1 METTLPTPSSSSLH
15 PVLWIAGISVTLL
28 SLAGIAALT
37 GFLPAKT
44 APAPERPAI
53 VAAAPVTEP
62 VPAAAP
68 TASVAA
74 APAPAA
80 VTAAAAS
87 KPVAVSHQKAAKR
100 KVEEVPASAV
110 PAPYPVAGGIP
121 PDYTPAPVAA
131 STSAAPPCVD
141 CGVIANVRQV
151 TNEGKPSGAG
161 AVIGGLAGAALGSN
175 IGRGNTR
182 TVASIAGAIGGGL
195 LGNSIEKSR
204 SQTTSYEVSLRMDD
218 GSTRTIASDTLPS
231 WRIGDKV
238 KLVSGAIVSR

>member
-1 METTLPTPSSSSLH
+1 METTLPAASSSSLH

-53 VAAAPVTEP
+53 VAAATE
-62 VPAAAP
+62 AAP
-68 TASVAA
+68 LAAVAPAEPVAA
-74 APAPAA
+74 APVPA
-80 VTAAAAS
+80 VAAS
-87 KPVAVSHQKAAKR
+87 KTVAVSHQKTAKR
-100 KVEEVPASAV
+100 KVEEVPAS
-110 PAPYPVAGGIP
+110 PAPAPHPLAGGVP
-121 PDYTPAPVAA
+121 PDYVPPPVAA
-131 STSAAPPCVD
+131 STSAVPPCLD

-151 TNEGKPSGAG
+151 TNEGQGSGAG

-182 TVASIAGAIGGGL
+182 TLASIAGAVGGGL

-204 SQTTSYEVSLRMDD
+204 RQTASYELTLRMDD
-218 GSTRTIASDTLPS
+218 GTTRMIVFDTMPS
-231 WRIGDKV
+231 WRIGDQV
-238 KLVSGAIVSR
+238 QLVSGAIVSR